1 MTEERQG
8 QYTHSILPRRA
19 SACRHQMI
27 CDIGVRTALPLLRK
41 WGTHVTRKE
50 LAARIRGIYVI
61 TDESICPGRTH
72 AQITKAALRGGS
84 KVIQLRDKD
93 ASDEYMIEA
102 GMAIRRLTADAG
114 ALFIVNDRL
123 DVALACDA
131 DGLHVGQ
138 SDRPA
143 GELRSILGDKI
154 LGVSAATVD
163 DAKRAKADGADY
175 IGVGPVFST
184 ATKSDA
190 GDATGTCLLP
200 LLKAVT
206 GLPVVAIG
214 GIGESNVAEVAKSG
228 TESASVISAVV
239 CADDME
245 AAVRRLVAIWEENS
259 R

>member
-1 MTEERQG
+1 MESSK
-8 QYTHSILPRRA
+8 YKNLIK
-19 SACRHQMI
+19 
-27 CDIGVRTALPLLRK
+27 GV
-41 WGTHVTRKE
+41 
-50 LAARIRGIYVI
+50 YVI
-61 TDESICPGRTH
+61 TDETLVPGRTH
-72 AQITKAALRGGS
+72 VQIAKAAIAGGAPI
-84 KVIQLRDKD
+84 IQLRDKD

-102 GMAIRRLTADAG
+102 GKEIQRMATEAG

-143 GELRSILGDKI
+143 GELRRILGDKI

-175 IGVGPVFST
+175 LGVGPVFATS
-184 ATKSDA
+184 TKSDA
-190 GDATGTCLLP
+190 GDATGICLLP

-206 GLPVVAIG
+206 GLPIVAIG
-214 GIGESNVAEVAKSG
+214 GINESNIGEVARSG
-228 TESASVISAVV
+228 VESASVISAVV

-245 AAVRRLVAIWEENS
+245 AATRHLVEIWEENS
-259 R
+259 L